1 METILFVVL
10 GAIAIAAALG
20 VIIARKAIY
29 SALSLL
35 VNFCSLAGLYLL
47 LNAQFLAAAQVIV
60 YAGAIVV
67 LFLFA
72 TMLLGGGEEARG
84 TSNHALSIAEGVK
97 RQTSNYLAIVLA
109 FALLVEA
116 GYVFLSGALTGT
128 QGSDTPEA
136 IARIGNVQAIGKL
149 LFTDYLLPFELA
161 AVLLLIGIVGAVV
174 LAKKKPKIRNTKYEI
189 RN

>member
-1 METILFVVL
+1 MELVLFVVL
-10 GAIAIAAALG
+10 GAIAIVAALG
-20 VIIARKAIY
+20 VIIARKTVY
-29 SALSLL
+29 SALFLL

-72 TMLLGGGEEARG
+72 TMLLGGGEETTNLKSQISR
-84 TSNHALSIAEGVK
+84 
-97 RQTSNYLAIVLA
+97 NYLAIVLA
-109 FALLVEA
+109 VVLFVEV
-116 GYVFLSGALTGT
+116 GYVVLSGTLTGT

-136 IARIGNVQAIGKL
+136 IASVGNVQAIGKL

-174 LAKKKPKIRNTKYEI
+174 LAKKKPNTQYPI
-189 RN
+189 SNIQD

>member
-1 METILFVVL
+1 MELVLFIVL
-10 GAIAIAAALG
+10 GAIAVIAALG

-35 VNFCSLAGLYLL
+35 VNFCSLAGLYLM
-47 LNAQFLAAAQVIV
+47 LNAQFLAAVQVIA

-72 TMLLGGGEEARG
+72 TMLLGGGEETANLKSQISK
-84 TSNHALSIAEGVK
+84 TC
-97 RQTSNYLAIVLA
+97 LAIVLA
-109 FALLVEA
+109 FVLFVEV
-116 GYVFLSGALTGT
+116 GYVIISGTLAST
-128 QGSDTPEA
+128 QGPDTPEA
-136 IARIGNVQAIGKL
+136 ITSVGNVQAIGEL

-174 LAKKKPKIRNTKYEI
+174 LAKRKPNTQYPI
-189 RN
+189 SNTQD

>member
-1 METILFVVL
+1 MEMVLFVVL
-10 GAIAIAAALG
+10 GAIAIIAALG

-29 SALSLL
+29 SALFLL

-72 TMLLGGGEEARG
+72 TMLLGGGDEIPNLK
-84 TSNHALSIAEGVK
+84 SQIPK
-97 RQTSNYLAIVLA
+97 NYLAIALA
-109 FALLVEA
+109 FVLFMEV
-116 GYVFLSGALTGT
+116 GYVLLTGTLTGT

-136 IARIGNVQAIGKL
+136 IASMGNVQAIGKL
-149 LFTDYLLPFELA
+149 LFTNYLLPFELA

-174 LAKKKPKIRNTKYEI
+174 LAKKMSETRNPQPKTQN
-189 RN
+189 

>member
-1 METILFVVL
+1 MELILFIVL
-10 GAIAIAAALG
+10 GTIAIAAALG
-20 VIIARKAIY
+20 VILIRKTIY
-29 SALSLL
+29 SALCLL

-72 TMLLGGGEEARG
+72 TMLLGGSEETANLRIHES
-84 TSNHALSIAEGVK
+84 TNLRIYLTIALTV
-97 RQTSNYLAIVLA
+97 V
-109 FALLVEA
+109 LLVEV
-116 GYVFLSGALTGT
+116 GYVLISGTLTGT

-136 IARIGNVQAIGKL
+136 IARVGNVQAIGEL
-149 LFTDYLLPFELA
+149 LFTDYLLAFELA

-174 LAKKKPKIRNTKYEI
+174 LAKKKPNTQYPI
-189 RN
+189 PNIQD

>member
-1 METILFVVL
+1 MELVLFIIL
-10 GAIAIAAALG
+10 GAIAIVAALG
-20 VIIARKAIY
+20 VIVARKPIY
-29 SALSLL
+29 SALFLL

-47 LNAQFLAAAQVIV
+47 LNAQLLAAAQVIV

-72 TMLLGGGEEARG
+72 IMFLPQSEKSA
-84 TSNHALSIAEGVK
+84 N
-97 RQTSNYLAIVLA
+97 RQISKSRQYLAIVLA
-109 FALLVEA
+109 LVLLVEV
-116 GYVFLSGALTGT
+116 GYVVVSGTLTGI

-149 LFTDYLLPFELA
+149 LFTKYLLPFELA

-174 LAKKKPKIRNTKYEI
+174 LAKKKP
-189 RN
+189 

>member
-1 METILFVVL
+1 MEMVLFVVL

-20 VIIARKAIY
+20 VIIARKPIY

-47 LNAQFLAAAQVIV
+47 LNAQFLAAVQIIV

-72 TMLLGGGEEARG
+72 TMLLGGGEEARE
-84 TSNHALSIAEGVK
+84 SSKFQVPSSK
-97 RQTSNYLAIVLA
+97 FLAIVLA
-109 FALLVEA
+109 FVLLVEV
-116 GYVFLSGALTGT
+116 GYVFLSGTLTGT

-136 IARIGNVQAIGKL
+136 IAKIGNVQAIGQL

-174 LAKKKPKIRNTKYEI
+174 LAKKKPNTQSRKT
-189 RN
+189 

>member
-1 METILFVVL
+1 MRL
-10 GAIAIAAALG
+10 GSQHVKVIAAALG
-20 VIIARKAIY
+20 VLFARKAVY
-29 SALSLL
+29 SALFLL

-72 TMLLGGGEEARG
+72 TMLLGGGEETANLKPQISR
-84 TSNHALSIAEGVK
+84 
-97 RQTSNYLAIVLA
+97 NYLAIVLA
-109 FALLVEA
+109 VILFVEV
-116 GYVFLSGALTGT
+116 GYVLVSGTLTGA
-128 QGSDTPEA
+128 QGADTPEA
-136 IARIGNVQAIGKL
+136 IASVGNVQAIGEL

-174 LAKKKPKIRNTKYEI
+174 LAKRETQYPISNTQD
-189 RN
+189 

>member
-1 METILFVVL
+1 METALFIVL
-10 GAIAIAAALG
+10 GAIAVIAALG

-29 SALSLL
+29 SALFLL

-72 TMLLGGGEEARG
+72 TMLLGGSEETANLK
-84 TSNHALSIAEGVK
+84 SQISKNS
-97 RQTSNYLAIVLA
+97 LAIVLA
-109 FALLVEA
+109 FVLLVEV
-116 GYVFLSGALTGT
+116 GYVLVSGTLTGT
-128 QGSDTPEA
+128 QGSDTPKA
-136 IARIGNVQAIGKL
+136 IASVGNVQAIGRL

-161 AVLLLIGIVGAVV
+161 AVLLLIGIIGAVA
-174 LAKKKPKIRNTKYEI
+174 LAKKKPNTQYPI
-189 RN
+189 PNTQD

>member
-1 METILFVVL
+1 MEMVLFIVL

-20 VIIARKAIY
+20 VIFVRKVVY
-29 SALSLL
+29 SALLLL

-47 LNAQFLAAAQVIV
+47 LNAQFLAAVQVIA

-72 TMLLGGGEEARG
+72 AMLLGGGEEATNLKFQITR
-84 TSNHALSIAEGVK
+84 S
-97 RQTSNYLAIVLA
+97 YLAIVLA
-109 FALLVEA
+109 FVLLVEV
-116 GYVFLSGALTGT
+116 GYVLISGTVSGT
-128 QGSDTPEA
+128 QGSDTAEA
-136 IARIGNVQAIGKL
+136 IASVGNVQAIGKL

-174 LAKKKPKIRNTKYEI
+174 LAKKKPNTQSRKT
-189 RN
+189 

>member
-1 METILFVVL
+1 MELVLFVVV

-20 VIIARKAIY
+20 VIIARKTVY
-29 SALSLL
+29 SALFLL
-35 VNFCSLAGLYLL
+35 VNFCSLAVLYLL

-72 TMLLGGGEEARG
+72 TMLLGGGDEIPNLK
-84 TSNHALSIAEGVK
+84 SQIPKS
-97 RQTSNYLAIVLA
+97 YLAIVLA
-109 FALLVEA
+109 IVLFVEV
-116 GYVFLSGALTGT
+116 GYVLISGTLTGT

-136 IARIGNVQAIGKL
+136 IASVGNVQAIGKL
-149 LFTDYLLPFELA
+149 LLTDYLLPFELA

-174 LAKKKPKIRNTKYEI
+174 LAKKKPNTQYPI
-189 RN
+189 SNTQD

>member
-1 METILFVVL
+1 MEMVLFIVL

-29 SALSLL
+29 SALFLL

-72 TMLLGGGEEARG
+72 TMLLGGGDEIPNLK
-84 TSNHALSIAEGVK
+84 SQISK
-97 RQTSNYLAIVLA
+97 NYLAIVLA
-109 FALLVEA
+109 FVLLVEV
-116 GYVFLSGALTGT
+116 GYVFLSGTLTGT
-128 QGSDTPEA
+128 QGSDTAEA
-136 IARIGNVQAIGKL
+136 IASVGNVQAIGKL

-161 AVLLLIGIVGAVV
+161 AVLLLIGIIGAVV
-174 LAKKKPKIRNTKYEI
+174 LAKKKSETRNPKPKTQN
-189 RN
+189 

>member
-1 METILFVVL
+1 MELVLFIAL
-10 GAIAIAAALG
+10 GAITIIASLG
-20 VIIARKAIY
+20 VILARKPIY
-29 SALSLL
+29 SALFLL

-72 TMLLGGGEEARG
+72 IMLLGGGEEARG
-84 TSNHALSIAEGVK
+84 MANVK
-97 RQTSNYLAIVLA
+97 RQTSSVLAIGLA
-109 FALLVEA
+109 IILLVEV
-116 GYVFLSGALTGT
+116 GYVVVSGTLTGT

-136 IARIGNVQAIGKL
+136 IARMGNVQAIGKL
-149 LFTDYLLPFELA
+149 LLTDYLLPFELA

-174 LAKKKPKIRNTKYEI
+174 LAKKKP
-189 RN
+189 

>member
-1 METILFVVL
+1 MEMVLFVVL
-10 GAIAIAAALG
+10 GAIAIIAALG
-20 VIIARKAIY
+20 VIIAGKAIY
-29 SALSLL
+29 SALFLL

-84 TSNHALSIAEGVK
+84 TSNVK
-97 RQTSNYLAIVLA
+97 RHTSRYLAIALAVVL
-109 FALLVEA
+109 FMEV
-116 GYVFLSGALTGT
+116 GYVLVSGTLTGM

-136 IARIGNVQAIGKL
+136 VASMGNVQAIGKL

-161 AVLLLIGIVGAVV
+161 AILLLIGIVGAVV
-174 LAKKKPKIRNTKYEI
+174 LAKKEPNTQYPI
-189 RN
+189 SNTQG

>member
-1 METILFVVL
+1 MEMVLFIVL
-10 GAIAIAAALG
+10 GAIAIAAAVG
-20 VIIARKAIY
+20 VIMARKTVY
-29 SALSLL
+29 SALFLL

-72 TMLLGGGEEARG
+72 TMLLGGGEEI
-84 TSNHALSIAEGVK
+84 SNLKSQISK
-97 RQTSNYLAIVLA
+97 NYLAIVLA
-109 FALLVEA
+109 VVLFVEV
-116 GYVFLSGALTGT
+116 GYVVVSGTLTGT

-136 IARIGNVQAIGKL
+136 LARVGNVQAIGKL

-161 AVLLLIGIVGAVV
+161 AVLLLIGIIGAVV
-174 LAKKKPKIRNTKYEI
+174 LAKKKPNTRYPI
-189 RN
+189 SNTHD

>member
-1 METILFVVL
+1 MEVVLFIVL

-20 VIIARKAIY
+20 VIIAKKAIY

-35 VNFCSLAGLYLL
+35 VNFCSLAGLYLM

-72 TMLLGGGEEARG
+72 TMLLGGGDEI
-84 TSNHALSIAEGVK
+84 SNLKSQISRK
-97 RQTSNYLAIVLA
+97 YLAIVLA
-109 FALLVEA
+109 FVLFVEVAYVLV
-116 GYVFLSGALTGT
+116 SGTLTGT
-128 QGSDTPEA
+128 RGSDTPEA
-136 IARIGNVQAIGKL
+136 IASVGNVQAIGQL

-161 AVLLLIGIVGAVV
+161 AVLLLIGIVGAVT
-174 LAKKKPKIRNTKYEI
+174 LAKKKPETQNTKHET

>member
-1 METILFVVL
+1 MEMVLFVVL

-29 SALSLL
+29 SALFLL

-67 LFLFA
+67 LFLCA
-72 TMLLGGGEEARG
+72 TMLLGGGEETTDLKSQISR
-84 TSNHALSIAEGVK
+84 
-97 RQTSNYLAIVLA
+97 NYLAIALTVV
-109 FALLVEA
+109 LLVEV
-116 GYVFLSGALTGT
+116 GYVVASGTLTGT

-136 IARIGNVQAIGKL
+136 IASLGNVQAIGKL

-161 AVLLLIGIVGAVV
+161 AVLLLIGIIGAVV
-174 LAKKKPKIRNTKYEI
+174 LAKKKPNTQYPI
-189 RN
+189 SNIQD

>member
-1 METILFVVL
+1 MELVLFVVL

-20 VIIARKAIY
+20 VIIARKPIY

-35 VNFCSLAGLYLL
+35 VNFCSLAGLYIL
-47 LNAQFLAAAQVIV
+47 LNAQFLAAVQVIA

-72 TMLLGGGEEARG
+72 TMLLGGGKEAEE
-84 TSNHALSIAEGVK
+84 TPNVK
-97 RQTSNYLAIVLA
+97 RQTSSYLAMALA
-109 FALLVEA
+109 FVLLTEV
-116 GYVFLSGALTGT
+116 GYVLVSGTLTGT
-128 QGSDTPEA
+128 QGTDTPEA
-136 IARIGNVQAIGKL
+136 IASMGNVQAIGEL

-174 LAKKKPKIRNTKYEI
+174 LAKKKPS
-189 RN
+189 

>member
-1 METILFVVL
+1 MEVVLFIVL
-10 GAIAIAAALG
+10 GAIAITAALG
-20 VIIARKAIY
+20 VILARKPIY

-72 TMLLGGGEEARG
+72 TMLLGGG
-84 TSNHALSIAEGVK
+84 AETANLK
-97 RQTSNYLAIVLA
+97 SQIPKNYLAIALAVVL
-109 FALLVEA
+109 FLEV
-116 GYVFLSGALTGT
+116 GYVLVSATLTGT

-136 IARIGNVQAIGKL
+136 IASVGNVQAIGKL

-174 LAKKKPKIRNTKYEI
+174 LAKRKPNTQYPI
-189 RN
+189 SNIQD

>member
-1 METILFVVL
+1 MDMVLFVVL

-20 VIIARKAIY
+20 VIIARKPIY

-35 VNFCSLAGLYLL
+35 VNFCSLAGLYLM
-47 LNAQFLAAAQVIV
+47 LNAQFLAAVQIIA

-72 TMLLGGGEEARG
+72 TMLLGGGEETANLKSQISR
-84 TSNHALSIAEGVK
+84 
-97 RQTSNYLAIVLA
+97 NYLAIALA
-109 FALLVEA
+109 FVLFVEV
-116 GYVFLSGALTGT
+116 GYVVVSGTLTGT
-128 QGSDTPEA
+128 QGTDTPEA
-136 IARIGNVQAIGKL
+136 IASIGNVQAIGKL

-174 LAKKKPKIRNTKYEI
+174 LAKKKSNTQYPEP
-189 RN
+189 

>member
-1 METILFVVL
+1 MEMVLFVVL

-29 SALSLL
+29 SALFLL

-72 TMLLGGGEEARG
+72 TMLLEVGGWRLEVGK
-84 TSNHALSIAEGVK
+84 LK
-97 RQTSNYLAIVLA
+97 FLAIALA
-109 FALLVEA
+109 FVLLVEV
-116 GYVFLSGALTGT
+116 GYVVLGGTLTGI
-128 QGSDTPEA
+128 QSSDTPEA
-136 IARIGNVQAIGKL
+136 IASVGNVQAIGQL

-174 LAKKKPKIRNTKYEI
+174 LAKKKKPNTQYPI
-189 RN
+189 SNTQD

>member
-1 METILFVVL
+1 MELVLFIVL

-67 LFLFA
+67 LFLFV
-72 TMLLGGGEEARG
+72 TMLLGEGEETANLKSQI
-84 TSNHALSIAEGVK
+84 TK
-97 RQTSNYLAIVLA
+97 NYLTIALAVVL
-109 FALLVEA
+109 FVEV
-116 GYVFLSGALTGT
+116 GYVLVGGALTGT

-136 IARIGNVQAIGKL
+136 IAGMGNVQAIGKL

-174 LAKKKPKIRNTKYEI
+174 LARKKPEI
-189 RN
+189 GN

>member
-1 METILFVVL
+1 MELVLFISL
-10 GAIAIAAALG
+10 AAIAIVAALG
-20 VIIARKAIY
+20 VIMARKTVY
-29 SALSLL
+29 SALFLL

-72 TMLLGGGEEARG
+72 TMLLGGGEEARE
-84 TSNHALSIAEGVK
+84 TSNVK
-97 RQTSNYLAIVLA
+97 RQTSSVLAIVLA
-109 FALLVEA
+109 VVLFVEV
-116 GYVFLSGALTGT
+116 GYVLVSGTVTGT

-136 IARIGNVQAIGKL
+136 IASMGNVQAIGKL

-161 AVLLLIGIVGAVV
+161 AILLLIGIVGTVV
-174 LAKKKPKIRNTKYEI
+174 LAKKKPEI
-189 RN
+189 ENRKSEIGN